1 MSIAESALWAGFKAL
16 RTERK
21 RNARDGEEQFGERVF
36 CLSAGLVMA
45 ITSSI
50 SYASLE

>member
-1 MSIAESALWAGFKAL
+1 MSIAESVLWAWFKAL

-21 RNARDGEEQFGERVF
+21 QSARDGEEKFGERVF

-45 ITSSI
+45 ITFSI
-50 SYASLE
+50 SYASLG

>member
-21 RNARDGEEQFGERVF
+21 QSARDGEEMLGECVF

-45 ITSSI
+45 ITFCI
-50 SYASLE
+50 SYASLG

>member
-1 MSIAESALWAGFKAL
+1 MSIAESVLWVGFKAL

-21 RNARDGEEQFGERVF
+21 QSARDGEDQFGECVF

-45 ITSSI
+45 ITFCI
-50 SYASLE
+50 SYASLG